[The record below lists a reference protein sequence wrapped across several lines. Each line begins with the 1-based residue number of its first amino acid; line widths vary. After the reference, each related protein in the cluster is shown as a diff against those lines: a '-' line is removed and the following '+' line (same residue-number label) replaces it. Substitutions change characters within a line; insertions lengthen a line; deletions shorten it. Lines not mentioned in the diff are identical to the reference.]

1 MQEFLLLLRGGEE
14 NPEDFSPQELQE
26 HINRYFAWIE
36 ELSKAGHFKGGTPLA
51 AAGKVL
57 AKKDKITVRD
67 GPFAESKE
75 AIGGIF
81 FIQANDLAQAVQIA
95 KGCPALDVGSTV
107 EVRPVNVDLA
117 EGLKEKIVNR

>member
-26 HINRYFAWIE
+26 HINKYFAWIE
-36 ELSKAGHFKGGTPLA
+36 TLTEAGHFKGGVPLA
-51 AAGKVL
+51 AASKVL

-75 AIGGIF
+75 VIGGIF
-81 FIQANDLAQAVQIA
+81 FIQATDLAEAVEIA
-95 KGCPALDVGSTV
+95 RGCPALEVGSTV

-117 EGLKEKIVNR
+117 EGLKQKISS